1 MTRRYKVR
9 LSQTQWVL
17 VSMAI
22 GLAVGYL
29 FPDNAG
35 GRFHASDLQ
44 ILSTLFLRMV
54 ESLIA
59 PLIFGTLVVGI
70 AGHGGDIKG
79 MGKLALRTILYF
91 EVVTTLALVVGLVAV
106 NLIRPGRG
114 VLLSG
119 ADVDAVAQLARS
131 GSTLT
136 GALERI
142 VPRSVID
149 AAARND
155 ALQIVF
161 FAVVFA
167 IGLAQVPGR
176 TRKVMLEFC
185 ESLCEVMFKYVNVV
199 MMFAPLGIGA
209 AIAGAVGRNG
219 LGVLGNLAALVLTLY
234 AALLG
239 FALLVLL
246 PVALLFKVPL
256 EEFSRAVKEPWLIA
270 FSTASS
276 EAALPT
282 ALRNMT
288 SLGVPGHIVSF
299 VLPLGYTFNLDG
311 STLYLALAS
320 VFVAQAAGV
329 TMTLPQQL
337 LMMLTLM
344 LTTKG
349 LAGVPRAG
357 LAILSGTLAQFG
369 LPLQGVAVILGVDAI
384 MDMGRTSINVLGN
397 CLATVVVARWDG
409 SFRSLTLTTPTAD
422 PITDRST
429 RAFARSSRPRPET
442 RSAPRRPSRP

>member
-1 MTRRYKVR
+1 
-9 LSQTQWVL
+9 
-17 VSMAI
+17 MAI

-29 FPDNAG
+29 FPDG
-35 GRFHASDLQ
+35 GPRRFHASDLQ

-70 AGHGGDIKG
+70 AGHGDDVKG
-79 MGKLALRTILYF
+79 VGKLALRAILYF
-91 EVVTTLALVVGLVAV
+91 EVVTTLALVVGLAAV
-106 NLIRPGRG
+106 NLIKPGHG
-114 VLLSG
+114 IVLGATG
-119 ADVDAVAQLARS
+119 ADTAAQLAQSRP
-131 GSTLT
+131 TLSA
-136 GALERI
+136 ALEHI
-142 VPRSVID
+142 VPRSVVD

-167 IGLAQVPGR
+167 VGLAQVQGR

-185 ESLCEVMFKYVNVV
+185 ESLCDVMFKYVNVV
-199 MMFAPLGIGA
+199 MRFAPLGIGA
-209 AIAGAVGRNG
+209 AIAGAVGRSG
-219 LGVLGNLAALVLTLY
+219 FGVLGNLAALVLTLY
-234 AALLG
+234 TALLA

-246 PVALLFKVPL
+246 PIALVFKVPL
-256 EEFSRAVKEPWLIA
+256 DDFWRAVKEPWLVA

-282 ALRNMT
+282 VLRNMKA
-288 SLGVPGHIVSF
+288 LGVPGHVVSF
-299 VLPLGYTFNLDG
+299 VLPMGYTFNLDG

-329 TMTLPQQL
+329 SMPLSQQL

-349 LAGVPRAG
+349 MAGVPRAG
-357 LAILSGTLAQFG
+357 LVILSGTLAQFG

-397 CLATVVVARWDG
+397 CLATVVMARWDG
-409 SFRSLTLTTPTAD
+409 SFRSLTLTTAITE
-422 PITDRST
+422 PISDRST
-429 RAFARSSRPRPET
+429 KAFAR
-442 RSAPRRPSRP
+442 PSRGSRRTPPVAG